1 MIKILIKNDENAFK
15 LYHKVRDNCL
25 CSGEFRGAAYS
36 ISNLRYKTPKTIP
49 VLFHDGS
56 SYDYH
61 FIINLL
67 AKEFDGQLHCLGE
80 NTEKY
85 FSDIEE
91 LLFQYQLQKNLMIV
105 K

>member
-1 MIKILIKNDENAFK
+1 MMKTHLNYIIKFII
-15 LYHKVRDNCL
+15 NCL
-25 CSGEFRGAAYS
+25 YSREFRGAAHS
-36 ISNLRYKTPKTIP
+36 ISNLRLKTPKTIP

-56 SYDYH
+56 TYDYH

-67 AKEFDGQLHCLGE
+67 AKEFNGQLQCLEE

-85 FSDIEE
+85 FSDTEE
-91 LLFQYQLQKNLMIV
+91 LLFQYQLKKNLMIA